1 MKIRMNIALD
11 TDNEN
16 DRNILDILD
25 STNLLSMISRV
36 GDEEDMYSE
45 SFFQDLEGEIDDTG
59 SESKETS
66 S

>member
-16 DRNILDILD
+16 DRNILAIFD

-36 GDEEDMYSE
+36 GDEEDMYPE
-45 SFFQDLEGEIDDTG
+45 DFFQDLEGEIDDAR
-59 SESKETS
+59 SEGKEES

>member
-1 MKIRMNIALD
+1 MRIRMNIDLD

-16 DRNILDILD
+16 DRNILAIFD

-36 GDEEDMYSE
+36 GDEGDI
-45 SFFQDLEGEIDDTG
+45 FTDFLDLEIGEGDDTR
-59 SESKETS
+59 SEGKEES

>member
-1 MKIRMNIALD
+1 MNIDLD

-16 DRNILDILD
+16 DRNILAIFD

-36 GDEEDMYSE
+36 GDEGDI
-45 SFFQDLEGEIDDTG
+45 FTDFLDLEIGEGDDTR
-59 SESKETS
+59 SEGKEES

>member
-16 DRNILDILD
+16 DRNILAILD

-36 GDEEDMYSE
+36 GDEGDI
-45 SFFQDLEGEIDDTG
+45 FTDFLDLEIGEGDDTR
-59 SESKETS
+59 SEGKEES

>member
-11 TDNEN
+11 TDDEN
-16 DRNILDILD
+16 DRNILAILD

-36 GDEEDMYSE
+36 GDEEDMYPE
-45 SFFQDLEGEIDDTG
+45 DFFQDLEGKIDDTG

>member
-16 DRNILDILD
+16 DRNILAILD
-25 STNLLSMISRV
+25 STNLLSMIARV
-36 GDEEDMYSE
+36 GDEGDI
-45 SFFQDLEGEIDDTG
+45 FTDFLDLEIGEGDDTR
-59 SESKETS
+59 SEGKEES

>member
-11 TDNEN
+11 TDDEN
-16 DRNILDILD
+16 DRNILAILD
-25 STNLLSMISRV
+25 TTTLLSMISRV
-36 GDEEDMYSE
+36 GDEEDMYPE
-45 SFFQDLEGEIDDTG
+45 DFFQDLEGKIDDTG